1 MQKELNIVSHSE
13 AETQALAQKLGRHF
27 QDPEV
32 VVLTGSLGCGKTVF
46 VRGLAAALG
55 IDDKLINSP
64 SFTMVN
70 EYPGEKPLFHLDLYR
85 LGDPAQLYEIG
96 WDEYLGRE
104 GLFVVEWGEK
114 AGGVLPSRYYLVQ
127 FNIIDEQQREINISL
142 VQP

>member
-1 MQKELNIVSHSE
+1 MPRELNIISHSE
-13 AETQALAQKLGRHF
+13 SETQALAQKLGQHF
-27 QDPEV
+27 QNPQV

-55 IDDKLINSP
+55 INEKLVNSP

-70 EYPGEKPLFHLDLYR
+70 EYPGEKHLFHLDLFR
-85 LGDPAQLYEIG
+85 LDDPSQLHEIG
-96 WDEYLGRE
+96 WNEYILRE

-114 AGGVLPSRYYLVQ
+114 AGEYLPIRYYLVQ
-127 FNIIDEQQREINISL
+127 FKILDEQQREITISL

>member
-1 MQKELNIVSHSE
+1 MPKELNIVSHSE
-13 AETQALAQKLGRHF
+13 GETRALAQRLGPHF
-27 QDPEV
+27 QNPEV

-46 VRGLAAALG
+46 VRGLATYLG
-55 IDDKLINSP
+55 IDDELVNSP

-70 EYPGEKPLFHLDLYR
+70 EYPGEKSLFHLDLYR
-85 LGDPAQLYEIG
+85 LSDPSQLHEIG

-114 AGGVLPSRYYLVQ
+114 AGGFLPSRYDLVH
-127 FNIIDEQQREINISL
+127 FNILDEQQRKITISL